1 MENYVGKRLDGR
13 YEIQDVIGVGGMAVV
28 YKAYDNIDDRI
39 VAVKVLKEEYLANE
53 EFRRRFKNESKAIA
67 VLSHNN
73 IVKVYDVSFGDRL
86 QYIVMEYIEGITLKE
101 YIEKRGVIDW
111 NEALFFIIQILRA
124 LQHAHDK
131 GVVHRDVKPQNIMLL
146 ENGTIKVADFGIAR
160 FSHSESRTVTEKAI
174 GSVHYISPEQAKGE
188 LTDEK
193 ADLYSTGIMLYEML
207 TGKLP
212 FDADNAVSV
221 ALMQVNNEAAL
232 PRTINSRIPV
242 GFEQIT
248 MKAMQKSTRERYQSA
263 AEMLVDLEE
272 LKRNPNIK
280 FDYQTYYEDLDV
292 TRPIG
297 KIQEKTRAIP
307 VVKTATAEI
316 KEKPVMVPPSTEVKK
331 KVNPISDG
339 TESPVQDVQQKTS
352 NKKPVIAGV
361 VVAIILFALILLGSK
376 LFGNKDI
383 EVDSFVGM
391 NYELQIKEN
400 AEYKEKYNFE
410 IYYASFSDAQE
421 GSVYDQDPKA
431 GTNVPEG
438 STIILYVAKAG
449 EGQVIPD
456 FTGKN
461 FREASNTLETMGF
474 KVAIVPTEDST
485 VTVGQVVRTDPAANT
500 TVAFGTT
507 VTVYYAADA
516 DSGKL
521 FKMPKLEGK
530 SLEDAK
536 KLLEEKGL
544 VLYKVESADS
554 TVEKDY
560 VLSQSPADGSP
571 VREGDTVVLTVS
583 SGCVTAEK
591 TLDLPKAD
599 SLNIKVYLDE
609 ELIKTETVN
618 SSLNAT
624 YLVSASGSEEDSELV
639 VYLNDALYYEATV
652 NFTREPAKFTKEK
665 TYDIAFYADVIGLT
679 EAEAVNTLNSLGYN
693 NVTVKYEKSFEKEGT
708 VINQSPA
715 YDSAPNLDKTTA
727 IVLTVVK
734 NEVPESTETTAPQE
748 SSTEEQIQ
756 DQQQVQNQVQ
766 DQVQNQLQDQQQVQ
780 VQEQ

>member
-67 VLSHNN
+67 VLSHPN

-193 ADLYSTGIMLYEML
+193 ADIYSVGIMLYEML

-221 ALMQVNNEAAL
+221 ALMQVNSEAQP
-232 PRTINSRIPV
+232 PRTINPKIPV

-263 AEMLVDLEE
+263 AEVLLDLEE

-280 FDYQTYYEDLDV
+280 FDYQTFSADLDA

-297 KIQEKTRAIP
+297 KIQEKTRTIP
-307 VVKTATAEI
+307 VVNSETAEF
-316 KEKPVMVPPSTEVKK
+316 KEKPVMVSPSAEVQK
-331 KVNPISDG
+331 KVRTISQTNETDA
-339 TESPVQDVQQKTS
+339 VQDVQKKGIN
-352 NKKPVIAGV
+352 NKAIIAGV
-361 VVAIILFALILLGSK
+361 AVAVVLFILILLGTK
-376 LFGNKDI
+376 LFKNKDV

-391 NYELQIKEN
+391 NYELQIKDNE
-400 AEYKEKYNFE
+400 EYNEKYNFE

-421 GSVYDQDPKA
+421 GCVYDQDPKA
-431 GTNVPEG
+431 GTPVKEG
-438 STIILYVAKAG
+438 STIILYIAKTG
-449 EGQVIPD
+449 QGQVVPD

-461 FREASNTLETMGF
+461 FREASDTLETLGF
-474 KVAIVPTEDST
+474 KVVVVPTEDSS
-485 VTVGQVVRTDPAANT
+485 VTVGQVIRTEPGANT
-500 TVAFGTT
+500 TLSVGAT
-507 VTVYYAADA
+507 VTIYYAADT
-516 DSGKL
+516 DSDKL

-530 SLEDAK
+530 SLEAAK
-536 KLLEEKGL
+536 EILEENGL

-554 TVEKDY
+554 SVEKDY
-560 VLSQSPADGSP
+560 VLNQSPADGSP

-583 SGCVTAEK
+583 SGCVNAQK
-591 TLDLPKAD
+591 TLTLPKAGTVTVKVLLD
-599 SLNIKVYLDE
+599 GEVVKTESVNTSLNSIYV
-609 ELIKTETVN
+609 
-618 SSLNAT
+618 
-624 YLVSASGSEEDSELV
+624 VSASGSEEKSELV
-639 VYLNDALYYEATV
+639 VYLNDAVFYEATV
-652 NFTREPAKFTKEK
+652 NFTRDPAKFTKEK
-665 TYDIAFYADVIGLT
+665 IYDVAFYADVIGLT
-679 EAEAVNTLNSLGYN
+679 ETEAVNTLNSLGYR
-693 NVTVKYEKSFEKEGT
+693 NVTVKYEESFEKEGT

-715 YDSAPNLDKTTA
+715 YSTAPNLDKTTA
-727 IVLTVVK
+727 IVLTVSK
-734 NEVPESTETTAPQE
+734 KEVTEPTQPILPEE
-748 SSTEEQIQ
+748 SSTDAQM
-756 DQQQVQNQVQ
+756 QVQ
-766 DQVQNQLQDQQQVQ
+766 
-780 VQEQ
+780 

>member
-67 VLSHNN
+67 VLSHPN

-101 YIEKRGVIDW
+101 YIEKKGVIDW

-193 ADLYSTGIMLYEML
+193 ADIYSVGIMLYEML
-207 TGKLP
+207 TGRLP
-212 FDADNAVSV
+212 FDSDNAVSV
-221 ALMQVNNEAAL
+221 ALMQVNKEAEP
-232 PRTINSRIPV
+232 PRTINPRIPV

-248 MKAMQKSTRERYQSA
+248 MKAMQKNTRQRYQSA
-263 AEMLVDLEE
+263 AEMLLDLEE

-280 FDYQTYYEDLDV
+280 FDYQTYFVDTDA

-297 KIQEKTRAIP
+297 KIQEKTRTMP
-307 VVKTATAEI
+307 VVSDPNTDSDGN
-316 KEKPVMVPPSTEVKK
+316 PNMVPPSAEVEKR
-331 KVNPISDG
+331 VRAISE
-339 TESPVQDVQQKTS
+339 TSENEAVQDIQKKQFS
-352 NKKPVIAGV
+352 KNKAVIAGV
-361 VVAIILFALILLGSK
+361 AVAVVLFAVILLFVK
-376 LFGNKDI
+376 LFGDKKI

-391 NYELQIKEN
+391 NYELQIKDNE
-400 AEYKEKYNFE
+400 EYNKKYNFE
-410 IYYASFSDAQE
+410 VYYASFSDAQE
-421 GSVYDQDPKA
+421 GCVYDQDPKA
-431 GTNVPEG
+431 GTSLPEG
-438 STIILYVAKAG
+438 STVILYVAKAG
-449 EGQVIPD
+449 VGQVIPD

-461 FREASNTLETMGF
+461 FREASDALENLGF
-474 KVAIVPTEDST
+474 KVVTVPTEDSSL
-485 VTVGQVVRTDPAANT
+485 TVGQVIRTEPSANS
-500 TVAFGTT
+500 TVSVGST
-507 VTVYYAADA
+507 VTVYYAADM

-536 KLLEEKGL
+536 KIIEDKGL
-544 VLYKVESADS
+544 VLYKVETSDS
-554 TVEKDY
+554 SVEKDY
-560 VLSQSPADGSP
+560 VLSQSPTDGSP
-571 VREGDTVVLTVS
+571 VREGDTVVITVS
-583 SGCVTAEK
+583 SGCVNAQKSVT
-591 TLDLPKAD
+591 LPKVG
-599 SLNIKVYLDE
+599 SVTVKVYLDGE
-609 ELIKTETVN
+609 MMKSETVN
-618 SSLNAT
+618 TSLNPT
-624 YLVSASGSEEDSELV
+624 YQISVSGSKADSELV
-639 VYLNDALYYEATV
+639 VYLNDAIYYEAKV
-652 NFTREPAKFTKEK
+652 NFTREPAKFSKEK
-665 TYDIAFYADVIGLT
+665 THDVAFYADVTGLSET
-679 EAEAVNTLNSLGYN
+679 EAVITLNSLGYKDI
-693 NVTVKYEKSFEKEGT
+693 TVKYAESFEREGT

-715 YDSAPNLDKTTA
+715 YSTAPNLDKTA
-727 IVLTVVK
+727 SIVLTVAK
-734 NEVPESTETTAPQE
+734 NDTTETPSQTVPEE
-748 SSTEEQIQ
+748 S
-756 DQQQVQNQVQ
+756 DGDAQVQ
-766 DQVQNQLQDQQQVQ
+766 
-780 VQEQ
+780 

>member
-67 VLSHNN
+67 VLSHPN

-193 ADLYSTGIMLYEML
+193 ADIYSVGIMLYEML

-221 ALMQVNNEAAL
+221 ALMQVNSEAQP
-232 PRTINSRIPV
+232 PRTINPKIPV
-242 GFEQIT
+242 GFEQVT

-263 AEMLVDLEE
+263 AEVLLDLEE

-280 FDYQTYYEDLDV
+280 FDYQTFSADLDA

-297 KIQEKTRAIP
+297 KIQEKTRTIP
-307 VVKTATAEI
+307 VVNSETAEF
-316 KEKPVMVPPSTEVKK
+316 KEKPVMVSPSAEVQK
-331 KVNPISDG
+331 KVRTISQTNETDA
-339 TESPVQDVQQKTS
+339 VQDVQKKGIN
-352 NKKPVIAGV
+352 NKAIIAGV
-361 VVAIILFALILLGSK
+361 AVAVVLFILILLGTK
-376 LFGNKDI
+376 LFKNKDV

-391 NYELQIKEN
+391 NYELQIKDNE
-400 AEYKEKYNFE
+400 EYNEKYNFE

-421 GSVYDQDPKA
+421 GCVYDQDPKA
-431 GTNVPEG
+431 GTSVKEG
-438 STIILYVAKAG
+438 STIILYIAKTG
-449 EGQVIPD
+449 QGQVVPD

-461 FREASNTLETMGF
+461 FREASDTLETLGF
-474 KVAIVPTEDST
+474 KVVVVPTEDSS
-485 VTVGQVVRTDPAANT
+485 VTVGQVIRTEPGANT
-500 TVAFGTT
+500 TLSVGAT
-507 VTVYYAADA
+507 VTIYYAADT
-516 DSGKL
+516 DSDKL

-530 SLEDAK
+530 SLEAAK
-536 KLLEEKGL
+536 EILEENGL

-554 TVEKDY
+554 SVEKDY
-560 VLSQSPADGSP
+560 VLNQSPADGSP

-583 SGCVTAEK
+583 SGCVNAQK
-591 TLDLPKAD
+591 TLTLPKAGTVTVKVLLD
-599 SLNIKVYLDE
+599 GEVVKTESVNTSLNSIYV
-609 ELIKTETVN
+609 
-618 SSLNAT
+618 
-624 YLVSASGSEEDSELV
+624 VSASGSEEDSELV
-639 VYLNDALYYEATV
+639 VYLNDAVFYEATV

-665 TYDIAFYADVIGLT
+665 IYDVAFYADVIGLSET
-679 EAEAVNTLNSLGYN
+679 EAVNTLNSLGYR
-693 NVTVKYEKSFEKEGT
+693 NVTVKYEESFEKEGT

-715 YDSAPNLDKTTA
+715 YSTAPNLDKTTA
-727 IVLTVVK
+727 IVLTVSK
-734 NEVPESTETTAPQE
+734 KEVTEPTQPILPEE
-748 SSTEEQIQ
+748 SSTDAQM
-756 DQQQVQNQVQ
+756 QVQ
-766 DQVQNQLQDQQQVQ
+766 
-780 VQEQ
+780 